1 MGYSS
6 SSLCKNKSSMILVVF
21 VVMGLMMSCITSRA
35 GAYVVD
41 DESMMMS
48 NTKKLSYYNYKSNM
62 RRRDYCSEIY
72 QVKEGETLH
81 SISDKCDDPYIL
93 ENNPHI
99 QQHDDVFPGL
109 VIKIT
114 TSRNMQL
121 NY

>member
-6 SSLCKNKSSMILVVF
+6 SSWCKNKKSMILVVF
-21 VVMGLMMSCITSRA
+21 VVMGLMMSFITSTD
-35 GAYVVD
+35 AYVVD
-41 DESMMMS
+41 DESMMI
-48 NTKKLSYYNYKSNM
+48 NTKKVSYYNYKSNM
-62 RRRDYCSEIY
+62 RRREYCSEIY

-114 TSRNMQL
+114 TSRNML